1 MWHIIIT
8 WVAEW
13 QQPSHTTIDMK
24 KSDKSNVQFH
34 ICPYFYLFTNSPF
47 TQELACLASTS
58 LYIQEGLHKQHYLFR
73 QERNTPGRRSWIP
86 SFWRGDE
93 GSGQFT
99 ASSRQPETSVVGEWQ
114 SWRQVMGCGGAL
126 LHCPVGEAEAGIQE
140 HPALVNVWRLQTLN
154 IIKMLMPKRLSDM
167 FEPTFECLRAHDATI
182 SLRSLSAKVQFR
194 KNTLPVFLVLE
205 RLL

>member
-1 MWHIIIT
+1 MF
-8 WVAEW
+8 
-13 QQPSHTTIDMK
+13 SF
-24 KSDKSNVQFH
+24 KSTKSSSSALIFTF
-34 ICPYFYLFTNSPF
+34 CTNSPF

-58 LYIQEGLHKQHYLFR
+58 LYIREGLHKQHYLFR
-73 QERNTPGRRSWIP
+73 QERNTPGHRSWIP

-114 SWRQVMGCGGAL
+114 SWRQVMGCRSAL
-126 LHCPVGEAEAGIQE
+126 LHCPVGEAEAGMQE
-140 HPALVNVWRLQTLN
+140 HPALVNVWWLQTLN
-154 IIKMLMPKRLSDM
+154 IMKMLMPKMLSDM

-182 SLRSLSAKVQFR
+182 SLWSLSAQSSVQK
-194 KNTLPVFLVLE
+194 KNKLPVFLVLE